1 MESCIRHAFVA
12 NLNRMT
18 NMEVGREEFLL
29 PKAVEAM
36 VGMKRTTIWKREKA
50 GKFPRSI
57 KLDNGTK
64 RYLASEV
71 HAWISDQIK
80 AARAASKI
88 SDQTAR
94 GA

>member
-1 MESCIRHAFVA
+1 
-12 NLNRMT
+12 
-18 NMEVGREEFLL
+18 MEVGREEFLL

-80 AARAASKI
+80 AARGASKI

>member
-1 MESCIRHAFVA
+1 
-12 NLNRMT
+12 
-18 NMEVGREEFLL
+18 MEVGRDKEEFLL

-36 VGMKRTTIWKREKA
+36 VGMKRVTLWRREKA

-71 HAWISDQIK
+71 HAWISEQIK
-80 AARAASKI
+80 S
-88 SDQTAR
+88 AR